1 MPPTATRRRT
11 TPEGPSMQSATARGA
26 SATKLPARKRRG
38 DPLWAR
44 LMVILGALIMMVSGG
59 AIVGGK
65 VLIGQVSGG
74 IEQRNLL
81 GNAGAKR
88 VAIDGPLNLL
98 LVGVDQRPENETD
111 LIRSDSI
118 IIVSIN
124 AEHTQARFL
133 SVPRDTLVKIPANPR
148 TNFKG
153 ATDKINA
160 AFAFGSQN
168 KGGRE
173 GGMELLAL
181 TIQQSIAP
189 GIKFDGGAIVDFG
202 GFQALV
208 EALGGVDMCI
218 DQRVESI
225 HVGQDKRGKFLA
237 PSKGGKPVVYEPGCR
252 RLEPW
257 QALDYV
263 RQRHLPNGDYDRA
276 RHQQQFVK
284 AMVKEA
290 KKQGVATNPIKLQK
304 VMSAAG
310 KALTVDRNGL
320 ALEDWMFTLSGVIEN
335 DPVMLKTNAGHTNTV
350 KANGEEAEQLTPESR
365 QMFQSLVAGT
375 LDQFVA
381 AHPEFV
387 ANDGSIG

>member
-1 MPPTATRRRT
+1 MQQTASRLRS
-11 TPEGPSMQSATARGA
+11 TPDGVTDKP
-26 SATKLPARKRRG
+26 PARKRRG

-44 LMVILGALIMMVSGG
+44 LMVILGALLMMASGG

-65 VLIGQVSGG
+65 VLIGQVSNG
-74 IEQRNLL
+74 IEQRDLL
-81 GNAGAKR
+81 GNAGATR

-98 LVGVDQRPENETD
+98 LAGVDQRPENKTD

-118 IIVSIN
+118 IIVNIN
-124 AEHTQARFL
+124 AAHDQATMI
-133 SVPRDTLVKIPANPR
+133 SIPRDTRVKIPAYPK
-148 TNFKG
+148 TGFKG

-208 EALGGVDMCI
+208 NALGGVDMCI

-225 HVGQDKRGKFLA
+225 HVGQAKNGKFLA

-290 KKQGVATNPIKLQK
+290 KKQGVATNPVKLQK
-304 VMSAAG
+304 LMNAAG
-310 KALTVDRNGL
+310 KALTVDRNGIS
-320 ALEDWMFTLSGVIEN
+320 LEDWMFTMTGVIDNE
-335 DPVMLKTNAGHTNTV
+335 PMMLKTNAGKVNPV
-350 KANGEEAEQLTPESR
+350 KFGNEEAETLTPESE
-365 QMFQSLVAGT
+365 QMFRALVKND
-375 LDQFVA
+375 LDRFVA
-381 AHPEFV
+381 EHPNFV
-387 ANDGSIG
+387 SGDGSIG